1 MYTSRSMAPTTRR
14 DPYRRGDE
22 RERLLLIPSTHATLV
37 KKRVPWH
44 QKPHAGC
51 LVLAVL
57 SLFGIAAVLL
67 PSFESPGNITVF
79 RAPEADV
86 RTRQLAGWHEDFSDP
101 SLGARHAV
109 TLAVKQDRDA
119 ILAALAQT
127 SDPDSTHYGK
137 HYTQQEVYEIS
148 TNKRSI
154 ANVRAFIEK
163 ATSALEVQVRWSPGF
178 DFVRLEAQVQDLD
191 KIFNAK
197 FRRWE
202 RRLRNEVVHETFRT
216 RELAVPKELEN
227 HLDGILGALHLP
239 SGQLSHAHSEGADE
253 DSSDTAATAATVEAK
268 DMPATDAKDTATSGA
283 ESMGDTSGT
292 SNVDSVDSSLRVNDP
307 SDPSDLALGDAG
319 LTLSSYTDR
328 DPIRIGK
335 PPTRKVVSEHEW
347 VLREAKALALEV
359 GGGEGSENG
368 KKGDKN
374 SEAVKVFKVKVSGD
388 VDDDVVV
395 PVPEET
401 AEETTAETGERYL
414 KETPAHKA
422 VDLELKMAQAEYAW
436 YQKSKTEKAEKA
448 EAEAGSSR
456 ALLESVEVPPEGKAV
471 ARDSSAASVHEA
483 VEGSETSSNDK
494 AAQHAQP
501 TKAEQTEKA
510 ERKAKREASIKNS
523 EKKRASQKKAE
534 LEDKA
539 NAMFQKMDEE
549 MREMKTFM
557 AEVVHKD
564 EDSGL
569 EEGDED
575 DEEIDR
581 SGDGEEKGEKK
592 GVDVSAKGDGDDG
605 EDKSSV
611 DTGVSDSSDDI
622 DAGGE
627 DDVPVPVVEAGSEAA
642 KHAVRRVSAEA
653 RRKESP
659 VSSEVDSVSDEEPNS
674 LDSVSIPDDFWVAD
688 DGGTPHDQ
696 LPDAPGVDSSETD
709 SSAASGDGGGY
720 YEYSLNYDAENT
732 EWEWRLTTPTE
743 SDATSNRESTY
754 PFESR
759 EGKNGIDEEGMDE
772 SSSSSSSSDGRLLSG
787 ETNAARDKRA
797 SQTEERLKTSVTP
810 DKVLGYYNVPRNAR
824 VTHPGASIGV
834 AMFAGSTVR
843 ARATVQK
850 FAQYFNV
857 SLGEV
862 TAWEVVDG
870 VGSVDQVEGDDLIV
884 ASAEGSTDQ
893 QGVTLTKPE
902 EGVTRQVDT
911 LVSGIGASPGSVPR
925 RSGGRSKRDQDLPSE
940 PKQPSKSEKIELAV
954 KSTVATAVTE
964 AVESAVDVADA
975 FAQGVGLAVEK
986 GESSMSDKASDKKE
1000 LKDELNALTGDAGLV
1015 SETEK
1020 SEQRKHLDSEVYG
1033 QSVTEGYPKVSESRN
1048 VASEMSDKETHTPST
1063 PAEVGW
1069 HDVSSSRLEL
1079 NLDLQAVTSMA
1090 RGAKV
1095 DVLLASP
1102 AQHYGWE
1109 ALDVVLNLAA
1119 NPSPPSVLTLTFG
1132 GMEKPDLNLDL
1143 QEALLE
1149 EEAGEGGVNGGVN
1162 EKNIPTPDSD
1172 SSPALGSALQGN
1184 ETVPV
1189 DVTLTTTAVTTTA
1202 ATTTTAASDP
1212 VYVSSQPVSS
1222 QSSSSASDVARGI
1235 EDNSKPRP
1243 SYVKFSNSW
1252 DTFTRVD
1259 TEFAKLGLRGV
1270 TVIAAAGD
1278 NGPFSFGIPNP
1289 YQAWSSSETP
1299 CTFQPS
1305 FPASMPHVVAVGGT
1319 TGGKDAFK
1327 PERASSVELGSKITT
1342 GGGFSHV
1349 FPQPEWQKAAVGR
1362 YLKQYAYDLPPE
1374 SFFNQTNRGYPD
1386 VALAADDVALIFTA
1400 FGGGESVG
1408 ESSES
1413 ANIQAEEGSEETT
1426 STSGTPQHAHP
1437 TPSRGKSNGRNT
1449 DTTTLKRTGLRLDKT
1464 ENVPTE
1470 LMKRAEHYLT
1480 ESSGTSYSGSLFAGM
1495 ISLINDAR
1503 LHANKTT
1510 VGFVNPALYA
1520 LHRTDGPKVFRD
1532 IKEGSSKCPNPKMT
1546 GAMVGCCKHGF
1557 RTGKGWDPL
1566 TGLGSVDFSELMV
1579 ELMKLQ

>member
-1 MYTSRSMAPTTRR
+1 
-14 DPYRRGDE
+14 
-22 RERLLLIPSTHATLV
+22 
-37 KKRVPWH
+37 
-44 QKPHAGC
+44 
-51 LVLAVL
+51 
-57 SLFGIAAVLL
+57 
-67 PSFESPGNITVF
+67 
-79 RAPEADV
+79 
-86 RTRQLAGWHEDFSDP
+86 
-101 SLGARHAV
+101 
-109 TLAVKQDRDA
+109 
-119 ILAALAQT
+119 
-127 SDPDSTHYGK
+127 
-137 HYTQQEVYEIS
+137 
-148 TNKRSI
+148 
-154 ANVRAFIEK
+154 
-163 ATSALEVQVRWSPGF
+163 
-178 DFVRLEAQVQDLD
+178 
-191 KIFNAK
+191 
-197 FRRWE
+197 
-202 RRLRNEVVHETFRT
+202 
-216 RELAVPKELEN
+216 
-227 HLDGILGALHLP
+227 
-239 SGQLSHAHSEGADE
+239 
-253 DSSDTAATAATVEAK
+253 
-268 DMPATDAKDTATSGA
+268 
-283 ESMGDTSGT
+283 
-292 SNVDSVDSSLRVNDP
+292 
-307 SDPSDLALGDAG
+307 
-319 LTLSSYTDR
+319 
-328 DPIRIGK
+328 
-335 PPTRKVVSEHEW
+335 
-347 VLREAKALALEV
+347 
-359 GGGEGSENG
+359 
-368 KKGDKN
+368 
-374 SEAVKVFKVKVSGD
+374 
-388 VDDDVVV
+388 
-395 PVPEET
+395 
-401 AEETTAETGERYL
+401 
-414 KETPAHKA
+414 
-422 VDLELKMAQAEYAW
+422 
-436 YQKSKTEKAEKA
+436 
-448 EAEAGSSR
+448 
-456 ALLESVEVPPEGKAV
+456 
-471 ARDSSAASVHEA
+471 
-483 VEGSETSSNDK
+483 
-494 AAQHAQP
+494 
-501 TKAEQTEKA
+501 
-510 ERKAKREASIKNS
+510 
-523 EKKRASQKKAE
+523 
-534 LEDKA
+534 
-539 NAMFQKMDEE
+539 
-549 MREMKTFM
+549 
-557 AEVVHKD
+557 
-564 EDSGL
+564 
-569 EEGDED
+569 
-575 DEEIDR
+575 
-581 SGDGEEKGEKK
+581 
-592 GVDVSAKGDGDDG
+592 
-605 EDKSSV
+605 
-611 DTGVSDSSDDI
+611 
-622 DAGGE
+622 
-627 DDVPVPVVEAGSEAA
+627 
-642 KHAVRRVSAEA
+642 
-653 RRKESP
+653 
-659 VSSEVDSVSDEEPNS
+659 
-674 LDSVSIPDDFWVAD
+674 
-688 DGGTPHDQ
+688 
-696 LPDAPGVDSSETD
+696 
-709 SSAASGDGGGY
+709 
-720 YEYSLNYDAENT
+720 
-732 EWEWRLTTPTE
+732 TE

-1212 VYVSSQPVSS
+1212 VYVSIQPVSS

-1413 ANIQAEEGSEETT
+1413 ANIQAEEG
-1426 STSGTPQHAHP
+1426 
-1437 TPSRGKSNGRNT
+1437 
-1449 DTTTLKRTGLRLDKT
+1449 
-1464 ENVPTE
+1464 
-1470 LMKRAEHYLT
+1470 
-1480 ESSGTSYSGSLFAGM
+1480 
-1495 ISLINDAR
+1495 
-1503 LHANKTT
+1503 
-1510 VGFVNPALYA
+1510 
-1520 LHRTDGPKVFRD
+1520 
-1532 IKEGSSKCPNPKMT
+1532 
-1546 GAMVGCCKHGF
+1546 
-1557 RTGKGWDPL
+1557 
-1566 TGLGSVDFSELMV
+1566 
-1579 ELMKLQ
+1579 